1 MGWQHLNRVCSVE
14 DVECNISC
22 CNRMNLVFN
31 LYAFFPEEA
40 SFPLGV
46 CICKRETDGQD
57 ENG

>member
-1 MGWQHLNRVCSVE
+1 ME